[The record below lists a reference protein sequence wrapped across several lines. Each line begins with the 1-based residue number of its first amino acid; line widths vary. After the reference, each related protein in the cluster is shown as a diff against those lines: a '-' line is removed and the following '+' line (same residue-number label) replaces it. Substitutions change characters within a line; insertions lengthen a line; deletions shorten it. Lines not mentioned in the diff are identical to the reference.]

1 MADEKVSMLYKLKP
15 ISDRLPTVTRP
26 EGHVHFRTKMMWV
39 VVVLVLYFVMTNVY
53 IYGLD
58 QTETLDLFAQYRTIM
73 AGSSGSLLQLGIGPI
88 VTASIIMQ
96 LFTGAKIIKLDL
108 TNKKDKACYQ
118 SVLKLVVI
126 FMIVFEAVPQVFGYL
141 VPSEEFVDTFGNIGA
156 KGLIVLQLF
165 LGSYIVFLMDELI
178 SKWGIGSG
186 ISLFIA
192 AGVAQQLFTGTFNW
206 YAVDATQA
214 MSLSNPPAG
223 AIPKAIY
230 VVMNKLLKDT
240 DLEY

>member
-1 MADEKVSMLYKLKP
+1 MAEETVSMLYKLKP

-58 QTETLDLFAQYRTIM
+58 QAETLDLFAQYRTIM

-126 FMIVFEAVPQVFGYL
+126 FMIIF
-141 VPSEEFVDTFGNIGA
+141 PSTNR
-156 KGLIVLQLF
+156 
-165 LGSYIVFLMDELI
+165 
-178 SKWGIGSG
+178 
-186 ISLFIA
+186 
-192 AGVAQQLFTGTFNW
+192 
-206 YAVDATQA
+206 
-214 MSLSNPPAG
+214 
-223 AIPKAIY
+223 
-230 VVMNKLLKDT
+230 NK
-240 DLEY
+240 